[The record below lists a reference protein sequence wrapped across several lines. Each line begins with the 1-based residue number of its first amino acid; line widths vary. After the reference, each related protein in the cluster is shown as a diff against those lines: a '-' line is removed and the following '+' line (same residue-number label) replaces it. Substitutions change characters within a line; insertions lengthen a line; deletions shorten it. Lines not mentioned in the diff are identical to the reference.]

1 MTEVV
6 PPDADER
13 IVNLRNRLM
22 DSLEELLAERPYS
35 EVTVT
40 DIVGRAGTSKRAFY
54 EVYPHK
60 AACLLDQGVRFHAV
74 AQVELEQQVLEAKDR
89 LHGVR
94 VAVRG
99 FLGHAR
105 RSPWL
110 AQAHLVEVYSMGP
123 EAIALREKVKRQYAG
138 VVQRLASLD
147 DGTETV
153 DLDDETALQVAGTL
167 DDTAIRV
174 AYSDM
179 DDETYEQLL
188 VSTERLVRAFF
199 VGYWVE
205 DRLGPID
212 LARLAG
218 GSGLDVS

>member
-1 MTEVV
+1 VTEIVSSG
-6 PPDADER
+6 DDER
-13 IVNLRNRLM
+13 TAHLRTRLM
-22 DSLEELLAERPYS
+22 DALEQLLAEHPYGD
-35 EVTVT
+35 VTVT
-40 DIVGRAGTSKRAFY
+40 DIVSRAGTSKRAFY

-74 AQVELEQQVLEAKDR
+74 AQAELERQVLDAKDR
-89 LHGVR
+89 LDGVR

-138 VVQRLASLD
+138 VVRRLASLD

-174 AYSDM
+174 AFGDL
-179 DDETYEQLL
+179 DDDAYERLL

-205 DRLGPID
+205 DRWGPIELGRLPGD
-212 LARLAG
+212 LTG
-218 GSGLDVS
+218 